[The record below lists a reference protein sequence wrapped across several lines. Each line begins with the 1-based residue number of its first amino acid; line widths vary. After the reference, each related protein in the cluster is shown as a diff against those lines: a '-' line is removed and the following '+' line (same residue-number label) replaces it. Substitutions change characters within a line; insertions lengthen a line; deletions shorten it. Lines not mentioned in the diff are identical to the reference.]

1 MEMQGKN
8 DLDSFDNRSEYY
20 VAHLLNH
27 FVKRG
32 TPWNKVPEAIMIS
45 VLNFVYDSMIDDG
58 FLNYTMRLEDG
69 KKLQSARMKIIYLE
83 LPKYIDIPDEPIEK
97 LTTVEKWAKF
107 FLYADCSD
115 KKDYVDRLARTEEG
129 IMHAQE
135 ALDSISQSEAEWIRE
150 RNYWDAVATERTIRE
165 EAEIRGLESGME
177 QGLQQKAEETA
188 KNLLKMKVLTNE
200 QIAQATGLNIDEV
213 KKLADE
219 MNV

>member
-1 MEMQGKN
+1 MQIQTTLRPYPG
-8 DLDSFDNRSEYY
+8 
-20 VAHLLNH
+20 AMLN
-27 FVKRG
+27 
-32 TPWNKVPEAIMIS
+32 PKV
-45 VLNFVYDSMIDDG
+45 
-58 FLNYTMRLEDG
+58 
-69 KKLQSARMKIIYLE
+69 
-83 LPKYIDIPDEPIEK
+83 EK

-165 EAEIRGLESGME
+165 EAEIRGLESGMQRGME
-177 QGLQQKAEETA
+177 QGLQRGIQQKAEETA
-188 KNLLKMKVLTNE
+188 KNLLKMNVLNNE
-200 QIAQATGLNIDEV
+200 QIAQATGLTIAEV
-213 KKLADE
+213 QILADE

>member
-1 MEMQGKN
+1 
-8 DLDSFDNRSEYY
+8 
-20 VAHLLNH
+20 
-27 FVKRG
+27 
-32 TPWNKVPEAIMIS
+32 
-45 VLNFVYDSMIDDG
+45 
-58 FLNYTMRLEDG
+58 
-69 KKLQSARMKIIYLE
+69 MKIIYLE

-165 EAEIRGLESGME
+165 EAEIRGLESGMQRGME
-177 QGLQQKAEETA
+177 QGLQRGMEQGLQRGIQQKAVETA
-188 KNLLKMKVLTNE
+188 INFLKMKVLSCE
-200 QIAQATGLNIDEV
+200 QIAQGTGLSLEEV
-213 KKLADE
+213 QELAAKVE
-219 MNV
+219 TST

>member
-1 MEMQGKN
+1 
-8 DLDSFDNRSEYY
+8 
-20 VAHLLNH
+20 
-27 FVKRG
+27 
-32 TPWNKVPEAIMIS
+32 
-45 VLNFVYDSMIDDG
+45 
-58 FLNYTMRLEDG
+58 
-69 KKLQSARMKIIYLE
+69 MKIIYLE

-165 EAEIRGLESGME
+165 EAEIRGLESGMQRGME
-177 QGLQQKAEETA
+177 QGLQQKAVETA
-188 KNLLKMKVLTNE
+188 INFLKMKVLSCE
-200 QIAQATGLNIDEV
+200 QIAQGTGLSLEEV
-213 KKLADE
+213 QELAAKVE
-219 MNV
+219 TSA